1 MNNDFGW
8 KNLPF
13 SFLQENTVYMLL
25 MAMCRNFYLII
36 LEQISQKAPFI
47 KSNFR
52 LKKFI
57 FRFVVVP
64 FKWIRRGGQKILK
77 LFTYKPYHLLL
88 KRI

>member
-13 SFLQENTVYMLL
+13 SFLQQNTVYMLL

-36 LEQISQKAPFI
+36 LKKIAQKVSFV
-47 KSNFR
+47 KTNFR

-64 FKWIRRGGQKILK
+64 FKRIKRGRQKILK
-77 LFTYKPYHLLL
+77 LFTKKPYQLLL
-88 KRI
+88 T

>member
-13 SFLQENTVYMLL
+13 SFLQENTVYMIL

-36 LEQISQKAPFI
+36 LEKISQKVSFV

-57 FRFVVVP
+57 FRFVIVP
-64 FKWIRRGGQKILK
+64 FKWINRGRQKI
-77 LFTYKPYHLLL
+77 Y
-88 KRI
+88 

>member
-13 SFLQENTVYMLL
+13 SFLQENTVYMIL

-36 LEQISQKAPFI
+36 LEKIAKKVDFVL
-47 KSNFR
+47 NTFR

-64 FKWIRRGGQKILK
+64 FKWIERGRQKILK
-77 LFTYKPYHLLL
+77 LFTDKPYELLL
-88 KRI
+88 N